1 MRFSLFLVL
10 LAVSIHPIPAALLPP
25 RSTAIAAAQ
34 LRHELSTPGGDAHQ
48 ARKLRQL
55 NALIDAFLI
64 HQIETV
70 PGLNDVQLQTGLR
83 TLVADRDTD
92 YNGSPLVYSNS
103 STPDHPC
110 VTVVGYEVFLGFTGI
125 GGSASIIKSYVLADG
140 KAHLAGTGGAEMS
153 GINLHGEALLGTPDS
168 ITILTS
174 GTVYGSNGIPAARA
188 VVYRADTSGVHTIWV
203 SAFRSGLRAVS
214 PNAGEWI
221 ITFVDR
227 NRYQRSPPE
236 KRVNVLELWHFDQ
249 QEKPECL
256 LRSHY

>member
-1 MRFSLFLVL
+1 MRSSFFLILIALSAPPV
-10 LAVSIHPIPAALLPP
+10 PGALLPRP
-25 RSTAIAAAQ
+25 STVVAAAQ
-34 LRHELSTPGGDAHQ
+34 LRHDLSTPGGDAYQ

-64 HQIETV
+64 HQIEAV
-70 PGLNDVQLQTGLR
+70 PGLSDGQLQTGLT

-103 STPDHPC
+103 AIPDHPR
-110 VTVVGYEVFLGFTGI
+110 VIVVGYEVFLGINGI
-125 GGSASIIKSYVLADG
+125 GGSASIINSYVLADG

-153 GINLHGEALLGTPDS
+153 GINLHGEVLLGTPDS
-168 ITILTS
+168 VTILAS

-188 VVYRADTSGVHTIWV
+188 AVYRADTTGVHTVWV

-221 ITFVDR
+221 IVFVDR
-227 NRYQRSPPE
+227 NRYQRSPPV
-236 KRVNVLELWHFDQ
+236 KRLNVLELWHFDEQ
-249 QEKPECL
+249 NKPECL